1 MCAINFGNMNIG
13 SIPLPI
19 RQEDIPGLIVKETE
33 NFYTLMPNPTKTITD
48 KAPITGQ
55 PPIFSPTQ
63 LYEADQKRKYQELY
77 TICDPRTKQNLQ
89 RLAMSGKLSSTDS
102 NDGTSTLDNL
112 HRLATTPRY
121 EGLNKDL
128 LIKETIEELANP
140 FCITQKFGNVP
151 KLMENSIINFENS
164 LKGTELE
171 PAGFTT
177 STKKYDVKNSS
188 TCPAASMQFSLADK
202 KPAEYARIAADL
214 SSPDALFTRKVK
226 SSNICPD
233 KAQTFEILKE
243 FNTNFKPIENSD
255 DILITI
261 KPDINALVRAQIQT
275 LDRDNGERSVNSVL
289 MQSAF
294 MNLASENSYNA
305 LTDKRYGKFNQ
316 NNEGLTELEK
326 NFLESVIDDEPRIS
340 VVYQD
345 VDDNQHIKGYNYSYE
360 ETQNHLLKAISQKKN
375 VIVGLVNYDK
385 KHKITNG
392 HEITIIGAAKDLK
405 GNIKFIC
412 NDTDDNTTAPTFIPA
427 KELIPRL
434 HHAGIPAN
442 ILEQ

>member
-1 MCAINFGNMNIG
+1 MINFSGVNIN

-19 RQEDIPGLIVKETE
+19 NKEEIPGLIVKETE
-33 NFYTLMPNPTKTITD
+33 NFYTLMPNPVKNITE
-48 KAPITGQ
+48 KVPITNY
-55 PPIFSPTQ
+55 PPILSPTQ
-63 LYEADQKRKYQELY
+63 LYEADQKRKYQELVA
-77 TICDPRTKQNLQ
+77 ICDPKTKQNLQ
-89 RLAMSGKLSSTDS
+89 KLAISGKLSNKDS
-102 NDGTSTLDNL
+102 NDGTSTLDNIY
-112 HRLATTPRY
+112 RIATTPRY
-121 EGLNKDL
+121 HGLKPEL

-140 FCITQKFGNVP
+140 FCITQKFGNIP
-151 KLMENSIINFENS
+151 KPMETSILNFENS
-164 LKGTELE
+164 LKNTPLE

-177 STKKYDVKNSS
+177 SAKHFDVKYSS

-214 SSPDALFTRKVK
+214 TSEDAQFIRKVK
-226 SSNICPD
+226 SGNISPD
-233 KAQTFEILKE
+233 KAQTLEILKE

-261 KPDINALVRAQIQT
+261 RPDVNALVRAQIQT
-275 LDRDNGERSVNSVL
+275 IDRDPGERSVNSVL

-305 LTDKRYGKFNQ
+305 LTDKRYGKFSI

-340 VVYQD
+340 IVYQD
-345 VDDNQHIKGYNYSYE
+345 VNDNQYIKGYNFNYTD
-360 ETQNHLLKAISQKKN
+360 TQNHLLKAISQKKN

-385 KHKITNG
+385 KGKITNG
-392 HEITIIGAAKDLK
+392 HEITIIGATKDMK

-412 NDTDDNTTAPTFIPA
+412 NDTDDNKTVPTLIPA

-442 ILEQ
+442 ILK